1 MCSKFDSLSDAQL
14 LHLAYLEALN
24 GDIYQFEAAFA
35 LADRGI
41 VPQCIDLSVGSFDDH
56 LFEPNPGDT
65 ATQSSTVVAQN
76 VLQEPR
82 ADSRPL
88 VSCMAGSG
96 SAKEKKSC
104 HVHFVFPEDASSQ
117 SIGPDSDDDEKA
129 IDESTAFIN
138 EQWNS

>member
-1 MCSKFDSLSDAQL
+1 MCSKFDSLSDAEL
-14 LHLAYLEALN
+14 CRVAYDEAMHGGVN
-24 GDIYQFEAAFA
+24 EYEAAYA

-56 LFEPNPGDT
+56 LFEPNPDDT
-65 ATQSSTVVAQN
+65 TTQSSTVVAQN

-117 SIGPDSDDDEKA
+117 SIGPDSDDDEEA
-129 IDESTAFIN
+129 IDE
-138 EQWNS
+138 